1 MKLLTSSVGMS
12 KWFLSE
18 DGFFGQEIQLQYLV
32 YWIVSMQTA
41 LGEGVCVCVLQW
53 TADLSLSIS
62 DCWDRRGGGGQ
73 LDTCQTEKA
82 VLSVREVEL
91 NASHTI

>member
-1 MKLLTSSVGMS
+1 MRITWRGNVKLLTSSVGMS

-41 LGEGVCVCVLQW
+41 LGEGVCVLQW

-62 DCWDRRGGGGQ
+62 DCWDRRGGGG
-73 LDTCQTEKA
+73 
-82 VLSVREVEL
+82 VNWIPVRQRRPCS
-91 NASHTI
+91 A